1 MLDGANTDIHN
12 DPYLIGIDMKKLG
25 ESLNAGLIDT
35 VLEFSK
41 RINDG
46 RGRYYV
52 LAKCQEE
59 LGELSTEVAV
69 AEGDGYKT
77 KGKDGVV
84 GEAMDAIL
92 AILDLIYIDNPDIT
106 KEELIGIAIDK
117 CTKWENKVIESQKE
131 ETND

>member
-1 MLDGANTDIHN
+1 MLDGSNTDIHN

-59 LGELSTEVAV
+59 LGVVVKNMGNLLNSFPIVRGKSVMQTPENHQFLIP
-69 AEGDGYKT
+69 T
-77 KGKDGVV
+77 KRFKARVNMRV
-84 GEAMDAIL
+84 WSNI
-92 AILDLIYIDNPDIT
+92 
-106 KEELIGIAIDK
+106 
-117 CTKWENKVIESQKE
+117 
-131 ETND
+131 